1 MLHSVYKMELMKKT
15 YLLLA
20 FLLVVSTVTLA
31 QHKLEKIW
39 ETDSNLLVPES
50 ALFDGENK
58 VLYVANIDGQPWE
71 KDGKGS
77 IGKVGLDGKIIQTN
91 WVSGLHAPKGMARVK
106 NNLYVG
112 DVDAVV
118 LIDIRKGKIVNR
130 ITVEGAQGLNDV
142 SADSKGVLWVTD
154 SKLKKLHRIENGKA
168 ETYLDGLKGPNGIL
182 AHQNEL
188 YILDAGGMYR
198 IEKDKTL
205 TKITD
210 GMEGGTDGIEHVSG
224 KDFIVSAWAG
234 AIWYIDEKGN
244 KELLLDTREKKINSA
259 DIGYDARKRI
269 LYVPTFFKNT
279 VAAYRID

>member
-1 MLHSVYKMELMKKT
+1 MELMKKT

-118 LIDIRKGKIVNR
+118 VIDIRKGKIVNR

>member
-1 MLHSVYKMELMKKT
+1 MKKT

-20 FLLVVSTVTLA
+20 FLLVASTVTLA

-39 ETDSNLLVPES
+39 ETDSSLLVPES

-118 LIDIRKGKIVNR
+118 VIDIRKGKIVNR

-234 AIWYIDEKGN
+234 AVWYVDGKGN
-244 KELLLDTREKKINSA
+244 KEVLLDTRDKKINSA

-269 LYVPTFFKNT
+269 LYVPTFFKNSV
-279 VAAYRID
+279 VAYQLTN

>member
-1 MLHSVYKMELMKKT
+1 MKKT

-118 LIDIRKGKIVNR
+118 VIDIRKGKIVNR

>member
-1 MLHSVYKMELMKKT
+1 MKKT

>member
-1 MLHSVYKMELMKKT
+1 MKKT

-39 ETDSNLLVPES
+39 ETDSSLLVPES

-118 LIDIRKGKIVNR
+118 VIDIRKGKIVNR

>member
-1 MLHSVYKMELMKKT
+1 MKKT
-15 YLLLA
+15 YLLLT
-20 FLLVVSTVTLA
+20 LLIVACTMTMA

-39 ETDSNLLVPES
+39 ETDASLLVPES
-50 ALFDGENK
+50 ALFDGDNK

-91 WVSGLHAPKGMARVK
+91 WVSGLHAPKGMAKVK

-118 LIDIRKGKIVNR
+118 VIDIKQGKIVKR
-130 ITVEGAQGLNDV
+130 ITVDGAQGLNDV
-142 SADSKGVLWVTD
+142 SADSKGVIWVTD

-168 ETYLDGLKGPNGIL
+168 ETYLEGLKGPNGIL

-210 GMEGGTDGIEHVSG
+210 GMEGGTDGIEHVTG

-234 AIWYIDEKGN
+234 AVWYVDEKGN
-244 KELLLDTREKKINSA
+244 KELLLDTRDKKINSA

-279 VAAYRID
+279 VVAYQLAN

>member
-118 LIDIRKGKIVNR
+118 VIDIRKGKIVNR